1 MSKGIRKLKYY
12 NPFGVELNDFIEF
25 SFWNDK
31 KYQGKIIEIDY
42 PLLLVKSNYE
52 AFLIYIGQINNKLL
66 A

>member
-1 MSKGIRKLKYY
+1 MSKWNKKLKYY
-12 NPFGVELNDFIEF
+12 NPFNVKLNDFVEF
-25 SFWNDK
+25 SFWNNK

-52 AFLIYIGQINNKLL
+52 TYLIYIGQINNKLL